1 VLGLP
6 KLTRPPVAVLRSPP
20 SPWITLPGPLAFG
33 DLVDSEDLTRGQ
45 RPPLCW
51 VVVCRLASRA
61 SASQLGRWLPNS
73 GPGTAGAT
81 HRYRSGGVNGVS
93 AIPLGVRY
101 PRSHPPP
108 RATRSRRWSPRRGW

>member
-1 VLGLP
+1 MELADVEVPAGEGI
-6 KLTRPPVAVLRSPP
+6 TTIARAARIVRWMASCDPPPP
-20 SPWITLPGPLAFG
+20 
-33 DLVDSEDLTRGQ
+33 R
-45 RPPLCW
+45 